1 MGSTSISMAVEDFYA
16 MHGNYTSRIVFHT
29 KDSKSDVIQAA
40 SAALDLIENS
50 EVEVIIG
57 PQKSS
62 QAAFVAE
69 LGDRSQVPIIS
80 FSATSPTLT
89 SSLIPYFVR
98 TTLNDS
104 SQVNSISSII
114 KAYGWREVVLI
125 YEDTDYG
132 RGVIPILVNALQGI
146 DTRVPYHSVI
156 PVSATD
162 DQIMEEL
169 YKLMTM
175 QTRIF
180 IVHVS
185 SFMGSR
191 LFLNAKEAGM
201 MTGGFVWIM
210 SDGLANIIDSL
221 DPSVIE
227 SMQGTLGVK
236 LYVPKTRKLDDF
248 TTRWKRRFQ
257 QDHPND
263 QQAELSIF
271 ALWAYDTVWAVAM
284 AAEKIGI
291 KVASFRKPRIVPN
304 STVLETLGAS
314 MNGPKL
320 LKAILESRFKGL
332 SGEFYLIDRQLR
344 SSIFQ
349 IINVV
354 GKGERGIG
362 FWTPEYG
369 ISKQLNNTKGYSTLI
384 TDLNTVI
391 WPGDYNAVPKG
402 WEIPVSG
409 KKLRIGVPVT
419 QGFPHL
425 MNVETDP
432 VTNSTMGNGYC
443 IDVFETVIK
452 KLRYS
457 IPYEYI
463 PFKTI
468 QGELGG
474 SYNDLTYQVYL
485 QKYDAVV
492 GDVTIRHNRS
502 LYVDFT
508 LPFTESGV
516 SMIVPVTDGTK
527 KNAWVFLKPLTL
539 DMWLGSLAF
548 VIYTG
553 FVIWVMEHRIN
564 TDFRGPFSQQ
574 LGTIFFFSFSTL
586 VFSHREKIENIL
598 SKFVVIVWVFVVL
611 VLTSSYTASLTS
623 MLTVQ
628 QLQPTV
634 TDVHE
639 LLKHGDYVGYHK
651 GSFVEGL
658 LKQLNFDES
667 KLRAYETTGEYFEA
681 LSKGSQN
688 GGVSAIV
695 HEIPYI
701 KLFLAEHCT
710 GFTMIGPIYKTA
722 GFGFVFPKGSPL
734 VPDVSRA
741 ILNLTDGDSILQIE
755 RKWFGDQ
762 NACLKQGS
770 IISSDNLSFRNFWGL
785 FMITGVVSTCAL
797 FIFLLMFLHKNWHE
811 LKGID
816 SNKPIWQRIGSWAR
830 YYNNKDM
837 DSYTFRADGP
847 YNTSP
852 ATNSKYGDVADP
864 EATTCENSP
873 NQQGFLM
880 TDSDATHYPL
890 VEESSSGEITRIAA

>member
-1 MGSTSISMAVEDFYA
+1 MEITTRFFLFVCSRFVLAAAAAAAQNGSRNSTAAFHVGVILDLGTLVGKMGSTSISMAVEDFYA
-16 MHGNYTSRIVFHT
+16 MHGNYTSRIVFHI
-29 KDSKSDVIQAA
+29 KDSKSDTIQAA

-69 LGDRSQVPIIS
+69 LGNRSQVPIIS

-89 SSLIPYFVR
+89 SCLIPYFVR

-132 RGVIPILVNALQGI
+132 RGVIPNLVDALQGI

-156 PVSATD
+156 PLSATN

-169 YKLMTM
+169 YRLMTM
-175 QTRIF
+175 QTRVF

-185 SFMGSR
+185 SFVGSH

-210 SDGLANIIDSL
+210 SDGLANIVDSL

-236 LYVPKTRKLDDF
+236 LYVPKSRKLDDF

-291 KVASFRKPRIVPN
+291 KVANFRKPRIVTN
-304 STVLETLGAS
+304 STVLETLGTS

-320 LKAILESRFKGL
+320 LKAILDSRFKGL
-332 SGEFYLIDRQLR
+332 S
-344 SSIFQ
+344 
-349 IINVV
+349 
-354 GKGERGIG
+354 
-362 FWTPEYG
+362 
-369 ISKQLNNTKGYSTLI
+369 
-384 TDLNTVI
+384 
-391 WPGDYNAVPKG
+391 GDYNAVPKG
-402 WEIPVSG
+402 WDIPVSG

-419 QGFPHL
+419 QGFPLL
-425 MNVETDP
+425 MNIETDP
-432 VTNSTMGNGYC
+432 VTNSTMANGYC
-443 IDVFETVIK
+443 IDVFETAIK
-452 KLRYS
+452 KLPYS

-468 QGELGG
+468 QGELAG
-474 SYNDLTYQVYL
+474 
-485 QKYDAVV
+485 
-492 GDVTIRHNRS
+492 
-502 LYVDFT
+502 
-508 LPFTESGV
+508 
-516 SMIVPVTDGTK
+516 
-527 KNAWVFLKPLTL
+527 
-539 DMWLGSLAF
+539 
-548 VIYTG
+548 
-553 FVIWVMEHRIN
+553 
-564 TDFRGPFSQQ
+564 
-574 LGTIFFFSFSTL
+574 
-586 VFSHREKIENIL
+586 EKIENIL

-734 VPDVSRA
+734 VLDVSRA

-755 RKWFGDQ
+755 KKWFGDQ
-762 NACLKQGS
+762 NACLKQRN

-816 SNKPIWQRIGSWAR
+816 SNKPFWQRIGSWAS

-837 DSYTFRADGP
+837 NSYTFRADGP
-847 YNTSP
+847 YSTSP

-890 VEESSSGEITRIAA
+890 VEESSSGEITRVAA